1 MIIIKLQAQAD
12 SWARERMHNNEIFCT
27 WERADKTVTLQ
38 EQNIKEYDN
47 AVSHIQRGR
56 KEWQWYANNNN
67 MLSNNNAK

>member
-38 EQNIKEYDN
+38 EQNIKEHK
-47 AVSHIQRGR
+47 ATSQGR
-56 KEWQWYANNNN
+56 ACNNEIFCTRTWG
-67 MLSNNNAK
+67 KGRQT